1 MIFHLQYT
9 INEYR
14 KIIKKEFIIMN
25 NNFIKKQ
32 ILESI
37 KTKEAIIENGLNYI
51 EAAAEVLIESVNAS
65 CKILW
70 CGNGGSAADAQHLAT
85 ELMGGMSDHDRMP
98 IPSIALTTDSSFITA
113 WSNDLDFESIFSRQI
128 QGLGNEGD
136 VLIGISTSGNSKN
149 VISAIKLAN
158 FNKLKT
164 IVLTGKSGGKID
176 GLADITIKVPSDDT
190 QRIQE
195 AHIMIGQILCD
206 QVEKSILEN

>member
-1 MIFHLQYT
+1 
-9 INEYR
+9 
-14 KIIKKEFIIMN
+14 MN
-25 NNFIKKQ
+25 KNSIKKQ

-51 EAAAEVLIESVNAS
+51 EDAAEVLIESINS
-65 CKILW
+65 SRKILW

-113 WSNDLDFESIFSRQI
+113 WSNDLDFESIFSRQV

-136 VLIGISTSGNSKN
+136 VLIGISTSGNSEN
-149 VISAIKLAN
+149 VISAIKQAN
-158 FNKLKT
+158 FKKLKT
-164 IVLTGKSGGKID
+164 IVLTGKYGGKID
-176 GLADITIKVPSDDT
+176 GLADITIKVPSGDT

-206 QVEKSILEN
+206 QVENSIIEN